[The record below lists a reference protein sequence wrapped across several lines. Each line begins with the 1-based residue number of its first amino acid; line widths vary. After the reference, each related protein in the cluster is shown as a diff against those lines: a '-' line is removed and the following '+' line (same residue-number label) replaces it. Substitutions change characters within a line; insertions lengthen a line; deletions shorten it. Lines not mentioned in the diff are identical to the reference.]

1 MKKDKFIVEGM
12 SCAACVARVSKAVSK
27 VDGVKSVNVNLL
39 THSMEV
45 EYEGSI
51 VSKINSSVK
60 KAGYK
65 SYLKENSE
73 STLENKDEKVLLKR
87 LVLSFII
94 LIPLVYLSMGHMIG
108 WNIFFFEDKLIL
120 LAIVEFI
127 LSLALILINNKFF
140 VSGISTVLHG
150 SCNMD
155 TLVALGS
162 GVSFIYASILMIL
175 MFINHGNVDKLHY
188 LAHNLTFETA
198 GMVPSLITI
207 GKYLEAMSKGKTTN
221 ALKSLF
227 DMSPK
232 YACVISDGVEQKID
246 VKEVRVDD
254 IFIVRPGEAIPV
266 DGVIID
272 GTSSIDEQMLSGES
286 LPKDKI
292 IGDKVYQATIN
303 QNGIIKCKATSV
315 GGDTT
320 FSKIIKL
327 VEEASA
333 SKAKISRLVDKVA
346 GIFVP
351 VVIVLAG
358 LVFITWLIIGAN
370 ANLDI
375 KESKLT
381 YALMRSIA
389 VLVISC
395 PCALGLATPVAI
407 MVGSGKAAKMG
418 ILYKNAYIMEECG
431 KSALVILDKTGTI
444 TKGELLV
451 NSIKTDIDEEEFIK
465 IIASLE
471 NASSH
476 PIAKSIVKYAKSKN
490 TSMYDVQDFETLV
503 GSGVKCSINGKVVYG
518 LKLDNAKEM
527 VDINDTYL
535 EYIEENL
542 KTGASVVIFIMESRL
557 IGAISVS
564 DTLKEDSIDA
574 IKEFKKLNV
583 KPIMLTGDNEKV
595 AAFIAN
601 RLDIEY
607 KANLLPEEKG
617 KVISELRGN
626 HKVAMI
632 GDGIN
637 DAPSLRLADV
647 GIAIGSGT
655 EVAISSS
662 DIVLMK
668 SSLMDGVNAIKFSRK
683 ILRNIKE
690 NLFWA
695 FIYNLIM
702 IPIASGVLFFTGVSW
717 LIELRPWY
725 GALAMSLS
733 SLFVVLNALRLN
745 LYKFKH

>member
-1 MKKDKFIVEGM
+1 M
-12 SCAACVARVSKAVSK
+12 
-27 VDGVKSVNVNLL
+27 
-39 THSMEV
+39 
-45 EYEGSI
+45 
-51 VSKINSSVK
+51 
-60 KAGYK
+60 
-65 SYLKENSE
+65 
-73 STLENKDEKVLLKR
+73 
-87 LVLSFII
+87 
-94 LIPLVYLSMGHMIG
+94 
-108 WNIFFFEDKLIL
+108 
-120 LAIVEFI
+120 
-127 LSLALILINNKFF
+127 
-140 VSGISTVLHG
+140 
-150 SCNMD
+150 
-155 TLVALGS
+155 
-162 GVSFIYASILMIL
+162 
-175 MFINHGNVDKLHY
+175 
-188 LAHNLTFETA
+188 
-198 GMVPSLITI
+198 
-207 GKYLEAMSKGKTTN
+207 
-221 ALKSLF
+221 
-227 DMSPK
+227 
-232 YACVISDGVEQKID
+232 ISDGVEQKID